1 MSSSPLVR
9 GSGRPGEPPLSGD
22 RVQVAVIGGGP
33 AGLTAA
39 VALASSGVSTA
50 LVSKRPK
57 PDNRTTALMT
67 GSVAALRRLG
77 VWSACEAEAAPLLGI
92 RIIDATARLVR
103 GPEVL
108 FEAREIGLEAFGY
121 NIENRRLI
129 EALDAQAADL
139 PALIRID
146 EACVAIETAHSQV
159 IVRLESGRSISAKL
173 IIGADGRRSIS
184 RQAAGIKTTSSSY
197 PQSALTLNLSH
208 TRQHHGISTEFHT
221 ENGPFTLVPLPG
233 SRSSL
238 VCVVAPAEAE
248 RLAELPDG
256 ALSGEVEARAH
267 SILGRM
273 QVEPG
278 CGLFRLGVETAERF
292 AANRVA
298 LIGEA
303 AHVIPPIGAQGL
315 NLGLRDAAVISEL
328 VVEASR
334 AARDIG
340 TDDVLT
346 RYHRLRQADA
356 VTRTAAIDLLNR
368 TLLSDFLP
376 AQLLRGAGL
385 YLLGRMAPL
394 RRAVMREGV
403 RPALSEP
410 KLMRGEAL

>member
-9 GSGRPGEPPLSGD
+9 GSGRPGGTPLSGD
-22 RVQVAVIGGGP
+22 MVQAAVIGGGP

-39 VALASSGVSTA
+39 IALASSGVSTA
-50 LVSKRPK
+50 LVSMRPK

-67 GSVAALRRLG
+67 GSVAAFRRLG
-77 VWSACEAEAAPLLGI
+77 VWSACEAQAAPLLGI

-103 GPEVL
+103 APEVL
-108 FEAREIGLEAFGY
+108 FEAGEIGLEAFGY
-121 NIENRRLI
+121 NIENQHLI
-129 EALDAQAADL
+129 ESLEARAAHL

-146 EACVAIETAHSQV
+146 EACVAIETAHSRV
-159 IVRLESGRSISAKL
+159 TVRLESGRSISARL
-173 IIGADGRRSIS
+173 IIGADGRRSIC
-184 RQAAGIKTTSSSY
+184 RQAAGIRVTSSGY

-208 TRQHHGISTEFHT
+208 SRQHHGISTEFHT
-221 ENGPFTLVPLPG
+221 ESGPFTLVPLPG
-233 SRSSL
+233 SRSGL
-238 VCVVAPAEAE
+238 VCVVDPAEAE
-248 RLAELPDG
+248 RLAELPDA

-267 SILGRM
+267 SILGHM

-278 CGLFRLGVETAERF
+278 RGLFRLGVDTAERF

-334 AARDIG
+334 AARDVG
-340 TDDVLT
+340 TDDVLM
-346 RYHRLRQADA
+346 RYHRRRQVDA
-356 VTRTAAIDLLNR
+356 ATRTAAIDLLNR
-368 TLLSDFLP
+368 TLLSEFLP

-385 YLLGRMAPL
+385 YLLGRITPL

-403 RPALSEP
+403 EPALSQP